1 MSWPMS
7 KTSFTPSEM
16 VQVRMFFLRDAESGL
31 AVQMVDAPRAE
42 IVKQAV
48 WLPVSQI
55 YKTGRAAKEKDA
67 DYPAH
72 ILTIPKWLCDQKNLA
87 AFVV

>member
-1 MSWPMS
+1 MS

-31 AVQMVDAPRAE
+31 AVQMVDA
-42 IVKQAV
+42 
-48 WLPVSQI
+48 
-55 YKTGRAAKEKDA
+55 

-72 ILTIPKWLCDQKNLA
+72 TLTIPKWLCDQKNLT